1 MSTNWKVPVAADVNK
16 VLSIMVQA
24 RSNENVNEDATAD
37 TPLDPSYTDR
47 KTALLDQTVQEFRG
61 AMIAG
66 GRIPRSQTE
75 GSVPP
80 DAEIHVLAMTAF
92 RLVNSMPNLQMVLLT
107 NGGVY
112 APLMQMYK
120 DAQAMLK
127 QIRDGMPYTRPT
139 DPETTAGEVPDTGGA
154 DTIDGEYDMVVSP

>member
-1 MSTNWKVPVAADVNK
+1 MATNWKVPVAADVNK

-24 RSNENVNEDATAD
+24 RSNENTNADAEAD

-61 AMIAG
+61 AMVAG
-66 GRIPRSQTE
+66 GRIPRSLTE

-120 DAQAMLK
+120 DAQSMLK

-139 DPETTAGEVPDTGGA
+139 DPEATAGEVPDAGNA
-154 DTIDGEYDMVVSP
+154 DTIDGEFNMVVSP